1 MDKETKTALRNHK
14 QYIYFKVA
22 NALLSSSF

>member
-1 MDKETKTALRNHK
+1 MDNENETTLRNHK